1 MTGHTRLTRTRDQA
15 ISEFEA
21 DLQHHIHV
29 ENKIAL
35 PRVIAAE
42 QPH

>member
-1 MTGHTRLTRTRDQA
+1 M
-15 ISEFEA
+15 SEFEA

-29 ENKIAL
+29 ENNIVFPRAIA
-35 PRVIAAE
+35 VE